1 LFSIETLQ
9 FYKAING
16 VRELLRYS
24 QLESINATLLLKISD
39 CFIKR
44 YIQNQVHEAD
54 PDRNEEGVATPI
66 TMGEF
71 LRHKAQ
77 LYTFYDQVT
86 EKISDYKIWRLIC
99 RVKDNLKEPI
109 EEVKQLKMKELNC
122 MMKINWNVDIE
133 TCELVERTLGE
144 LINDFFSKCLPSE
157 EEKSF
162 VRNTAMIIE
171 KCLHRPC

>member
-1 LFSIETLQ
+1 MQ

-24 QLESINATLLLKISD
+24 QLESINASLLLKISD
-39 CFIKR
+39 VFIKR

-54 PDRNEEGVATPI
+54 PDRDEGGGAPPVA
-66 TMGEF
+66 MDEF
-71 LRHKAQ
+71 LRHKSQ
-77 LYTFYDQVT
+77 LYHFYDQVT

-99 RVKDNLKEPI
+99 RVKGSLKEPI

-122 MMKINWNVDIE
+122 MMKISWNVDIE

-144 LINDFFSKCLPSE
+144 LINDFFSKCPPSE

-171 KCLHRPC
+171 QTLHRPC